1 MAGFTKSQ
9 SAAASRRDPAL
20 ACPYGVG
27 MRPAVVAMLA
37 GLAVLLI
44 GTATLAA
51 VAIVRLRAAR
61 RETERLREAPAVTPD
76 QVESEHECPPAVA
89 EAGGEPGVRDLFLG
103 LARRS
108 QVLLH
113 RQLGLLD
120 AMQRHTHDPDELA
133 ELFRVD
139 HLATRIRRHT
149 ENLITL
155 ADATPGR
162 AWRRP
167 VPMIDILRAAQAEV
181 DDYPRVTIATVG
193 PVDVV
198 GRAVGDVIHL
208 LAELIENAIAFSP
221 PQTAVRVSGSLV
233 GTGYAVEISDR
244 GVGMAPD
251 HLDAANVQ
259 LREPRAETGGSA
271 RLGLYLAGRLAAKHG
286 IRVHLGDSPDVP
298 GITAVV
304 LLPTALLGSDPTEV
318 DAEFEA
324 DAAVV
329 TTPAGLPWRRKP
341 VGPRRPEDIE
351 EVEGDGAG

>member
-1 MAGFTKSQ
+1 MQ
-9 SAAASRRDPAL
+9 
-20 ACPYGVG
+20 
-27 MRPAVVAMLA
+27 PAVTAMLV
-37 GLAVLLI
+37 GLAVLWV
-44 GTATLAA
+44 GTAALA
-51 VAIVRLRAAR
+51 VIVTVRLRAAR
-61 RETERLREAPAVTPD
+61 REAERLRQPAPVAITDEPRVEAAAVL
-76 QVESEHECPPAVA
+76 A
-89 EAGGEPGVRDLFLG
+89 EADGDPGVRDLFLG

-120 AMQRHTHDPDELA
+120 GMQRRTPDPDELA
-133 ELFRVD
+133 ELFRID

-149 ENLITL
+149 ENLIML

-193 PVDVV
+193 PADLA

-208 LAELIENAIAFSP
+208 LAELIENAIAYSP
-221 PQTAVRVSGSLV
+221 PHTAVRVTGSLV

-244 GVGMAPD
+244 GPGMSSAG
-251 HLDAANVQ
+251 LDAANAQ
-259 LREPRAETGGSA
+259 LREPRPETGGSA
-271 RLGLYLAGRLAAKHG
+271 RLGLYLAGRLAATHG
-286 IRVHLGDSPDVP
+286 IRVHLCDSPE
-298 GITAVV
+298 GGGTTAVV
-304 LLPTALLGSDPTEV
+304 LLPTAVLGGEAAEPGL

-324 DAAVV
+324 DAGVV

-341 VGPRRPEDIE
+341 VGPRLPADIE
-351 EVEGDGAG
+351 EVEGDGTG